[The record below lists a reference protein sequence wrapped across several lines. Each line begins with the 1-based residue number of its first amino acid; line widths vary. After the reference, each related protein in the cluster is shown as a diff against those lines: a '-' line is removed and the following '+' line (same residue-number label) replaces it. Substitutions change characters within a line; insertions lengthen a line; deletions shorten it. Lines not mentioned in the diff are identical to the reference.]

1 MAFAPRT
8 GWMMGPPDAQLYNA
22 TKECNILFLG
32 RYVRLPNREFSNGM
46 MGVGYFTG
54 DRVLWDDMSLPR
66 HPEGVQYIVV
76 LANIGF
82 HLSWLEHNVP
92 VERRPRFGSSPDRR
106 PTAYTNEYPL
116 LDAVF
121 Q

>member
-1 MAFAPRT
+1 
-8 GWMMGPPDAQLYNA
+8 
-22 TKECNILFLG
+22 
-32 RYVRLPNREFSNGM
+32 M

-76 LANIGF
+76 LANIGIL
-82 HLSWLEHNVP
+82 LSWFEHNVP